1 MFTDRGILENQ
12 APKKGISNKG
22 VSECVKESGD
32 VLSQKTRKGA
42 SNMNA
47 MKTTLLLGLLSGLLI
62 VGGGAIAGERGLAY
76 GLIMA
81 VGMNFFS
88 YFFSEKM
95 ALMSARAQRVS
106 ETEYPEINAR
116 LKPII
121 GALVQRMGIPMPKLW
136 VTPDL
141 SPNAFATGRNP
152 EHASVA
158 VTSGILQLMNNDE
171 LAAVLA
177 HELGHVKNRDILI
190 GSVAATLASAITYLA
205 RTAMWFGGGR
215 REEPGRRDRSPVGGL
230 LMIFLA
236 PLAAGLIRMAISRT
250 REFSADAT
258 SARTLGTAQPMIS
271 SLEKLDSVGRQIPL
285 HASPS
290 MSHMYIMQP
299 FSGTALFKL
308 FSTHP
313 STEKRIAALR
323 AWEKQPGHTRIA
335 A

>member
-1 MFTDRGILENQ
+1 
-12 APKKGISNKG
+12 
-22 VSECVKESGD
+22 
-32 VLSQKTRKGA
+32 
-42 SNMNA
+42 MNA

-62 VGGGAIAGERGLAY
+62 FGGGTLAGERGLAY
-76 GLIMA
+76 GLVLA
-81 VGMNFFS
+81 VAMNFFS

-95 ALMSARAQRVS
+95 ALRSARAERVS
-106 ETEYPEINAR
+106 ETEHPEIYRR
-116 LKPII
+116 LAPIV
-121 GALVQRMGIPMPKLW
+121 GGLAERMAIPMPKLW

-152 EHASVA
+152 AHASVA
-158 VTSGILQLMNNDE
+158 VTSGILKLMKDDE

-190 GSVAATLASAITYLA
+190 SSVAATLASAITFLA
-205 RTAMWFGGGR
+205 HMALWFGGGQR
-215 REEPGRRDRSPVGGL
+215 GTGRRAHSPMGGL

-236 PLAAGLIRMAISRT
+236 PMAAGLIRMAISRT

-258 SARTLGTAQPMIS
+258 SSRTLGTAEPMIHA
-271 SLEKLDSVGRQIPL
+271 LAEKLDSVGRQIPL
-285 HASPS
+285 EASPA

-299 FSGTALFKL
+299 FSGAALSRL

-313 STEKRIAALR
+313 PTEKRIARLRALR
-323 AWEKQPGHTRIA
+323 RPPVDANMA